1 MIPLPLAF
9 GFANLAILGWLGA
22 AAAPILIHLWMKR
35 VRKETRWAA
44 VRFLQAAIKRHARRL
59 QLQQWILLAI
69 RTAIILLVVLAA
81 AKPTLDSLGL
91 VGPGVR
97 THRMLVVDAS
107 LSMGLETDAGKLITQ
122 AKRLAGQLIDQSREG
137 DVFSVATLAAPPRA
151 VLAQPTSDRSRAKRS
166 VEQVEL
172 TEGTADLGR
181 GLQLVR
187 QLLTDAE
194 AAASNVDRHEITFF
208 TDLTAATWGPL
219 AGDAPAGDPSDA
231 EAESAATG
239 QAAQLYAKLIE
250 DAVLTV
256 VDVGQPDAENTAV
269 VETRLE
275 TSTPTTQRPL
285 AVRAKIARF
294 GGEKDSGSEEQ
305 LVDLVVDGVAVASQ
319 TARFSAGQ
327 TASVSFSHQIRTPG
341 EHTLSV
347 RLAEDRLV
355 ADNQRWL
362 ACRVEDN
369 VRVLCV
375 EGRRGAAM
383 YVASALNPTGDNDSP
398 IQPEVVS
405 DAELAAID
413 LADYRCVFFCNVA
426 QLSRNEAQRL
436 ESYVRGGGGAVF
448 FLGDRV
454 DADRYNDL
462 LGPPA
467 AATRTVTPV
476 VFKPGDE
483 QDGGLLPA
491 EIGRPV
497 SSPQFR
503 LDPLEYTHPIVAPF
517 RGRERAGLI
526 TTPVSRFYQ
535 LILPNDAASQTALA
549 TTGGDPLLV
558 TSEFGRGRVVLFAT
572 DGSLTSVD
580 PSTGE
585 PWTAMPA
592 WPSFLP
598 IVRELLSFASTGGG
612 GPPAVTVGEAIG
624 GPAPEWAAGSEL
636 AVIRPDG
643 QQETTLVSAVRGAW
657 SYDRTDRAGVYVVRA
672 EDRPGTLAAAAVNPD
687 PRESDLARTPSAAL
701 PAELRL
707 RNSPTTDSGEAAN
720 LAPATGV
727 HRGLLMAA
735 LLLVLLE
742 TFLAYWFGRSAG

>member
-1 MIPLPLAF
+1 MNHLPLAF

-97 THRMLVVDAS
+97 THRLLVLDAS
-107 LSMGLETDAGKLITQ
+107 LSMGLETDDGRLITH
-122 AKRLAGQLIDQSREG
+122 AKRLAERLIDQSRPG
-137 DVFSVATLAAPPRA
+137 DVYSVCTLAAPPRA
-151 VLAQPTSDRSRAKRS
+151 VLAQPTSDSSRAKQS
-166 VEQVEL
+166 VQQVKL

-181 GLQLVR
+181 GLTLVR
-187 QLLTDAE
+187 QLLTNAE
-194 AAASNVDRHEITFF
+194 AAATKVDRHEVTFF
-208 TDLTAATWGPL
+208 TDLTATTWGPL
-219 AGDAPAGDPSDA
+219 TGDTPPDGVDASDSA
-231 EAESAATG
+231 EA
-239 QAAQLYAKLIE
+239 AKLYSQLVE

-256 VDVGQPDAENTAV
+256 VDVGQPDAGNAAV
-269 VETRLE
+269 VGIAIE
-275 TSTPTTQRPL
+275 SATPTTQQPL
-285 AVRAKIARF
+285 AIRARVARF
-294 GGEKDSGSEEQ
+294 GEADADADA
-305 LVDLVVDGVAVASQ
+305 LVDLVVDGVTVASAP
-319 TARFSAGQ
+319 ARFGPDE
-327 TASVSFSHQIRTPG
+327 TASVSFTHPIRLPG
-341 EHTLSV
+341 LHTLSV
-347 RLAEDRLV
+347 RVAEDRLV

-362 ACRVEDN
+362 ACQVDEH

-383 YVASALNPTGDNDSP
+383 YVAGALNPSGQADAA

-405 DAELAAID
+405 DAELASID
-413 LADYRCVFFCNVA
+413 LNDFRCVFFCNVA
-426 QLSRNEAQRL
+426 QLSRSEADRVA
-436 ESYVRGGGGAVF
+436 SYVRGGGGAVF

-454 DADRYNDL
+454 DPDRYNDL
-462 LGPPA
+462 LGPSESA
-467 AATRTVTPV
+467 GRSLTPV
-476 VFKPGDE
+476 LFQPGQEDN
-483 QDGGLLPA
+483 GGLLPA
-491 EIGRPV
+491 EIGAPV

-503 LDPLEYTHPIVAPF
+503 LDPLEYAHPIVAPF

-526 TTPVSRFYQ
+526 TTPISRYYQ
-535 LILPNDAASQTALA
+535 LVLPEQTSSQTALA
-549 TTGGDPLLV
+549 TPSGDPLV
-558 TSEFGRGRVVLFAT
+558 VSSEHGRGRVVLVAT

-580 PSTGE
+580 PATGE
-585 PWTAMPA
+585 PWTVMPA

-598 IVRELLSFASTGGG
+598 IVRELLSFASAGGG
-612 GPPAVTVGEAIG
+612 GPPSVTVGQPISGA
-624 GPAPEWAAGSEL
+624 APEWAAGGEL
-636 AVIRPDG
+636 TILRPDG
-643 QQETTLVSAVRGAW
+643 EEESTLVHSGGGEATWA
-657 SYDRTDRAGVYVVRA
+657 YDRTNRAGVYRV
-672 EDRPGTLAAAAVNPD
+672 ESPDRPAPVGAAAVNPD
-687 PRESDLARTPSAAL
+687 PRESNLTRVSTASL

-707 RNSPTTDSGEAAN
+707 RNTPAAATGASAD

-742 TFLAYWFGRSAG
+742 TFLAYWFGRSAA